1 MTILVTGGY
10 GFIGSHLVKELN
22 DKGYKVLIYDLQTYA
37 TDYVDFEYGKPQW
50 RVWGDILDVK
60 KLNSVLKTH
69 KIDKIIHLAAESHVD
84 NSIKNP
90 NKFVET
96 NVLGTANIL
105 NIAKDKNIPMVHVST
120 DEVYGTLRSDDKN
133 CTNVKITRC
142 CNNFGIN
149 QHIEK
154 LIPKSICSS
163 FNNKEILIYGD
174 GTNKR
179 EWIHAQDHAKGVILV
194 MEKGDPGEV
203 YNIGTGEEYSN
214 NQISR
219 MIAKYTKTNAVT
231 RYIDDRLGHDYRYAL
246 NYGKIKRLGFKPTRS
261 IKDRKEWNEIIKF
274 YKKYTEAERKVP
286 VRG

>member
-1 MTILVTGGY
+1 MLALSYYHTY
-10 GFIGSHLVKELN
+10 G
-22 DKGYKVLIYDLQTYA
+22 
-37 TDYVDFEYGKPQW
+37 
-50 RVWGDILDVK
+50 
-60 KLNSVLKTH
+60 
-69 KIDKIIHLAAESHVD
+69 
-84 NSIKNP
+84 
-90 NKFVET
+90 
-96 NVLGTANIL
+96 
-105 NIAKDKNIPMVHVST
+105 
-120 DEVYGTLRSDDKN
+120 
-133 CTNVKITRC
+133 TNVKITRC